1 MKKIAIEPVLR
12 TLAPDYAASIL
23 RCSIINPDSDE
34 LLWQELDAE
43 IETFRQRYIV
53 EDINKLP
60 GIYEMRQVY
69 KKLGK
74 DPNRYRPSAEALC
87 RRILKSKDLY
97 RINTLVDMINMVSIH
112 TGFSIGGFDCDK
124 IAGDLKLGVGVKE
137 DVFHAIGRGILN
149 IEGIPVYRDE
159 SGGIG
164 TPTSDE
170 ERTKIGLDT
179 TKLLLIINSAGG
191 TEGLEEAL
199 ALSKRLLIT
208 YSSASDF
215 EMTRLQEL

>member
-1 MKKIAIEPVLR
+1 MKKTAIEPVLR
-12 TLAPDYAASIL
+12 TAAPDYTAIIL
-23 RCSIINPDSDE
+23 KCSIVNSDSDE

-43 IETFRQRYIV
+43 IETFRQRYVV

-97 RINTLVDMINMVSIH
+97 RINTLVDLINMVSIH
-112 TGFSIGGFDCDK
+112 TGFSIGGFDCEK
-124 IAGDLKLGVGVKE
+124 IAGDLKLGVGSKE
-137 DVFHAIGRGILN
+137 DVFHAIGRGLLN

-199 ALSKRLLIT
+199 SLSKRLLIT

-215 EMTRLQEL
+215 EITRLQEL